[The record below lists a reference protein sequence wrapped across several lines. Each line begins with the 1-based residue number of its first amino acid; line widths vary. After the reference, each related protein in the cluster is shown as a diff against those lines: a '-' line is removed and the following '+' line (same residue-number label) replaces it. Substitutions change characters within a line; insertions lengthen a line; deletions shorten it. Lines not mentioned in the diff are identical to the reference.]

1 MKKYLKVLGFDEIPS
16 SFEEIKKSYKTLVK
30 KYHPDLNPDNK
41 EECEK
46 KIKEINEAYE
56 FLSKK
61 LEKADF
67 SKLRNTNFE
76 NSEFDLFS
84 EIFGR
89 PKYRNFYHKNF
100 SFSDDINGNSEFINP
115 NDILFEEIL
124 LSQLNRVF
132 QNFEKRKPGDNRF
145 NDTFTTIRFS
155 FSNKK
160 NNFEP
165 YPYTETNRVNLRLNI
180 PLKNIFNQKEITVK
194 YKFKDN
200 QYETKLKLSK
210 LSHLQDKIK
219 LRNKDHELNIFLN
232 IDDTPYTRI
241 KSDLYLT
248 IKRENIEN
256 NKVKVFHDLEEKYL
270 LIKIPDTNGNILK
283 LKGKGMWKDDL
294 HRGDLY
300 LVIE

>member
-1 MKKYLKVLGFDEIPS
+1 MKKYLKVLGFNEIPS

-76 NSEFDLFS
+76 NSESDLFS

-100 SFSDDINGNSEFINP
+100 SFSDDINGNSEFINL

-124 LSQLNRVF
+124 LSQLNKIF
-132 QNFEKRKPGDNRF
+132 QNFEKRKPSDNRF
-145 NDTFTTIRFS
+145 DGTFTTIK
-155 FSNKK
+155 FSNRK

-180 PLKNIFNQKEITVK
+180 SLKNIFNQKEIIVK
-194 YKFKDN
+194 YKFKNN

-210 LSHLQDKIK
+210 LSHLQDQIK

-256 NKVKVFHDLEEKYL
+256 NKVKIFHDLEEKYL
-270 LIKIPDTNGNILK
+270 LIEIPDTNVNILR